1 MKKKTYKTSTKLNS
15 IIKNLDYNIGNLY
28 ELDYSEL
35 NEEDLIELGED
46 VEGYIDTLQMIK
58 IDVDSLRGIDSKK
71 IGLSEEYDVIN
82 KKGII
87 IY

>member
-1 MKKKTYKTSTKLNS
+1 MGKKTYKSTIRLNS
-15 IIKNLDYNIGNLY
+15 IIKKLDDNVGKLY

>member
-1 MKKKTYKTSTKLNS
+1 MDDNVGK
-15 IIKNLDYNIGNLY
+15 LY

-71 IGLSEEYDVIN
+71 IGLSEEYDVEN

>member
-1 MKKKTYKTSTKLNS
+1 MGKKTYKSTIRLNS
-15 IIKNLDYNIGNLY
+15 IIKKLDDNVGKLY

-71 IGLSEEYDVIN
+71 IGLSEEYDVEN

>member
-1 MKKKTYKTSTKLNS
+1 MEKKTYTSINRLNT
-15 IIKNLDYNIGNLY
+15 IIKKLDDNVGKLY

-71 IGLSEEYDVIN
+71 IGLSEEYDVVN